1 MTERRRTGEAPRPV
15 ARAFIVTAL
24 LLFFQGGSAAMAD
37 NGEPAQRPRRQS
49 PGPPAN
55 VESTRGELQ
64 QRTIEFFK
72 RVLKA
77 E

>member
-1 MTERRRTGEAPRPV
+1 MTWHPGRTE
-15 ARAFIVTAL
+15 L
-24 LLFFQGGSAAMAD
+24 LLRLAGATVAPSR
-37 NGEPAQRPRRQS
+37 E
-49 PGPPAN
+49 
-55 VESTRGELQ
+55 ELQ

>member
-1 MTERRRTGEAPRPV
+1 
-15 ARAFIVTAL
+15 
-24 LLFFQGGSAAMAD
+24 MAD